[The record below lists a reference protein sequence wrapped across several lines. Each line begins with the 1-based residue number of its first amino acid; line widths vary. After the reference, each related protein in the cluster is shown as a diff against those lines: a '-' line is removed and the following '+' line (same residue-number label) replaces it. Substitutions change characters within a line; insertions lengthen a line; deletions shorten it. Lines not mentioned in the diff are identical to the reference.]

1 MTANRKLCVY
11 CGSGPGTNPIY
22 AEAARTLG
30 KRLAEHDLGLVY
42 GGGSL
47 GLMGETAKAV
57 LAAGG
62 HVTGIIPDFLVKREQ
77 MLTNVQQLIVTQ
89 DMHERKMTMFEHS
102 DGFCALPGG
111 IGTLE
116 ELVEIS
122 TWAQLERHNKPII
135 LANIGGYWN
144 GLIELFQHMREQ
156 QFIRAGLEV
165 HFEIVEEAE
174 DIVPAFLKAL
184 RKRKDGKRVKPIRGT
199 V

>member
-1 MTANRKLCVY
+1 M
-11 CGSGPGTNPIY
+11 NPAY

-30 KRLAEHDLGLVY
+30 RSIAESGLGLVY

-47 GLMGETAKAV
+47 GLMGETARSV

-62 HVTGIIPDFLVKREQ
+62 HVTGIIPDFLVRREQ
-77 MLTNVQQLIVTQ
+77 MLTDVQQLVVTQ

-102 DGFCALPGG
+102 DGFVALPGG
-111 IGTLE
+111 VGTLE

-122 TWAQLERHNKPII
+122 TWAQLDRHNKPIL
-135 LANIGGYWN
+135 LANIGGYWD
-144 GLIELFQHMREQ
+144 GLIELFAHMRRE

-165 HFEIVEEAE
+165 HFEVVNEAK
-174 DIVPAFLKAL
+174 DIVPTFLNAL
-184 RKRKDGKRVKPIRGT
+184 KKRKAPKRKPIRGT